1 MLLRAG
7 SRRAAL
13 AALEMARDAG
23 MRISLDPSS
32 AAPLRADPAFLARV
46 RPVDLLLP
54 NELEHAALGALEGV
68 REVVVT
74 LGAGGARWTD
84 GAAHASVDAVPLGDV
99 RDTTG
104 AGDAFAAGFL
114 SAWPGPPEAALAAG
128 ARLAA
133 EAIALHGARPMI
145 DRSVKGAEHA

>member
-1 MLLRAG
+1 MLPTDAVLFANEKE
-7 SRRAAL
+7 AAILTGAPGGAAADL
-13 AALEMARDAG
+13 AALLAG
-23 MRISLDPSS
+23 
-32 AAPLRADPAFLARV
+32 A
-46 RPVDLLLP
+46 
-54 NELEHAALGALEGV
+54 GAG
-68 REVVVT
+68 RQVVVT
-74 LGAGGARWTD
+74 AGSGDAAWSDGD
-84 GAAHASVDAVPLGDV
+84 GAVSRAAEPLD
-99 RDTTG
+99 RPELDTTG